1 MRRSTLILL
10 VAAVFI
16 CVTSLGTAFAG
27 EKKAEKAYRLKV
39 GAGYYTTSTDR
50 DKTNTNVAE
59 YDDTGGSPT
68 GLFGYTGSFGK
79 NFIDMNARYTTQ
91 DDNAGDVNLDIN
103 RVFRFKMDYNKFIHR
118 TRHDPLFQE
127 ELHGQNVVNPIF
139 SSEGVKE
146 GAQVWKYTDQQPGN
160 DYQIYRQLTRMNAKV
175 TVPSFPALTF
185 HAGWRNEVR
194 HGWKQ
199 GTVMTG
205 KCTPCHIVG
214 YGNRIDQTTNDL
226 SGGATLKVGVVTV
239 DYNYTHR
246 KFDNDAST
254 QSIHYDPVVTHNPA
268 RDAIFGNRL
277 SLVNADGIRNLIPDS
292 KKDTHVVKA
301 RADLPGETT
310 AYGSF
315 VCTTMEDDYNDLD
328 VDQHVYNLRV
338 TKDFMKRRLTLSGRF
353 RYIDIHSDDA
363 HVTVDDHFA
372 SFDPAYNNDMDFS
385 FVRKSAIDRDQYT
398 ANLDAAYRLNRC
410 TTFRLGYQFEDIDR
424 DNLEVTDSGSKDTKI
439 HTVKLA
445 VNGRP
450 NTKWKYRAS
459 YTYMHYNDPFSHAR
473 GTCQRVEN
481 LGVGTTPYFEVFNEE
496 NRMSD
501 RSVYPEDSHEIKLSA
516 TYMPKTTMSINGLFQ
531 YTHQN
536 NDHTNWDS
544 DRYMAGINFWF
555 MPMKKLSFSLGY
567 NYEYDRYGSYVC
579 TDLFAG

>member
-27 EKKAEKAYRLKV
+27 EKKSAGKAYRLKV
-39 GAGYYTTSTDR
+39 GAGFYSTSTD
-50 DKTNTNVAE
+50 DNKTNVAE

-79 NFIDMNARYTTQ
+79 SFIDMNARYTTS

-118 TRHDPLFQE
+118 TRHDSLFYDSVSG
-127 ELHGQNVVNPIF
+127 HRVVNPIF
-139 SSEGVKE
+139 SSDGHLE
-146 GAQVWKYTDQQPGN
+146 GAQVWQYTDQQPGKN
-160 DYQIYRQLTRMNAKV
+160 YQIYRQLTRMNAKV

-205 KCTPCHIVG
+205 KCTPCHVVG
-214 YGNRIDQTTNDL
+214 YGNRINQTTNDL

-254 QSIHYDPVVTHNPA
+254 QMIHYDPVVTHNAP
-268 RDAIFGNRL
+268 RDAIFSGRL
-277 SLVNADGIRNLIPDS
+277 SIVNADGIRNLIPDS

-328 VDQHVYNLRV
+328 VNQHVYNLRL
-338 TKDFMKRRLTLSGRF
+338 TKDFMNRRLTLSGRF
-353 RYIDIHSDDA
+353 RYIDINSDDA
-363 HVTVDDHFA
+363 QVTVDEHFA
-372 SFDPAYNNDMDFS
+372 SFDPAYPASDNFD
-385 FVRKSAIDRDQYT
+385 FVRKSAIDRNEYT
-398 ANLDAAYRLNRC
+398 VNLDGAYRLNRC
-410 TTFRLGYQFEDIDR
+410 TTFRVGYEYDDIDR
-424 DNLEVTDSGSKDTKI
+424 DNIDVTSGEKETKT

-450 NTKWKYRAS
+450 SMKWKYRVA
-459 YTYMHYNDPFSHAR
+459 YTYKNISDPFGHAN
-473 GTCQRVEN
+473 GSCQRVEN
-481 LGVGTTPYFEVFNEE
+481 LGIGTTPYSNVFIEE
-496 NRMSD
+496 NRLQD
-501 RSVYPEDSHEIKLSA
+501 RTNQPESSHLIKLSA
-516 TYMPKTTMSINGLFQ
+516 TYTPKTSMSINGLFQ
-531 YTHQN
+531 YEHQN
-536 NDHTNWDS
+536 NDHSNFDA
-544 DRYMAGINFWF
+544 DRYMAGVNFWF
-555 MPMKKLSFSLGY
+555 MPMKMLSFSLGY
-567 NYEYDRYGSYVC
+567 NFEYDRYGNYVC